1 MSGIVM
7 KRERKSTSAAGWSTD
22 HSVRRKDRTEIPV
35 QLKARINALAYTHEI

>member
-7 KRERKSTSAAGWSTD
+7 KRERKSTSAAGRSTD
-22 HSVRRKDRTEIPV
+22 HSVRRKDRKEIPV